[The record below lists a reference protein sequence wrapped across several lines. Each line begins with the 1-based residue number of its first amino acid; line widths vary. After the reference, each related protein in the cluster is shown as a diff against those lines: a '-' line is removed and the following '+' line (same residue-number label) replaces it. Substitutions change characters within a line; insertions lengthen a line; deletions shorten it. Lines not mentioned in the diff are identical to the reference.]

1 MQVPLQ
7 ITFRHME
14 SSPAVESRVRELAA
28 RLEKHYDAINSC
40 RVVIDTPPAH
50 RHKGAPFSVRI
61 DVTVP
66 GAELFATSDNEPEG
80 AHTDAYVALRDAF
93 EDMRRQLEDY
103 ARRQRGDVK
112 RHSQPQV

>member
-14 SSPAVESRVRELAA
+14 SSPAVEARVRELAA
-28 RLEKHYDAINSC
+28 RLERHYDAINSC

-80 AHTDAYVALRDAF
+80 RTPMPTSPCATPSRTCAGNWKTTPVASA
-93 EDMRRQLEDY
+93 
-103 ARRQRGDVK
+103 AT
-112 RHSQPQV
+112 

>member
-1 MQVPLQ
+1 M
-7 ITFRHME
+7 
-14 SSPAVESRVRELAA
+14 
-28 RLEKHYDAINSC
+28 
-40 RVVIDTPPAH
+40 
-50 RHKGAPFSVRI
+50 RI

-66 GAELFATSDNEPEG
+66 GTELFATSDNEPEG

-112 RHSQPQV
+112 RHSQPQA